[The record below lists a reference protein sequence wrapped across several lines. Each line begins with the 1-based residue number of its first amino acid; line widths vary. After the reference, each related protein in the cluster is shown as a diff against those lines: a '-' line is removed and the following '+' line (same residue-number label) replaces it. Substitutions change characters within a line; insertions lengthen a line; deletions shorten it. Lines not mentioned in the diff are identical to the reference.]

1 MSDNNP
7 PAAKQTLAQMKTQHG
22 RRRVKRWLMGL
33 GLLIAVSA
41 FILAGRHH
49 RMADTMH
56 YQVEAVQKGDLVI
69 TVTATGNLE
78 ATNQVEVGSELSGI
92 ITAMTA
98 DYNDTVKANQPLAY
112 LDDAK
117 YKAAV
122 MKSRAEVASAKAN
135 YQEALATRHANQKTL
150 ARYRKTR
157 ELTGGKLPS
166 LEDLDQAEADLERA
180 IAAVQAAVAAIDI
193 ASAALKENETELKKT
208 VIYAPISGVVL
219 SRDMEPGQTM
229 AASLEAPVLYTL
241 AEDLRHMELQ
251 VDVDEA
257 DVGAVKDGQQATFS
271 VDAYPNRIFSA
282 TITQVRFGA
291 EETDGVVTYKTVLK
305 VENPDLLLRPGMTAT
320 ANIIVQRDEK
330 QLLVPNTALRF
341 TPPQP
346 PAIQADKKSLL
357 GRLMPGPPPH
367 NAPKKNGGQAGAPNP
382 PGGAEKPATVWVLK
396 ANRPVPVPVTP
407 ISTDGILTAVRS
419 PELDAGMPLVI
430 SVLTPKG

>member
-7 PAAKQTLAQMKTQHG
+7 PSAKETLAQMKTSHG
-22 RRRVKRWLMGL
+22 RKRIKRWLIGL
-33 GLLIAVSA
+33 GLLLIVAA
-41 FILAGRHH
+41 FILVGNHH
-49 RMADTMH
+49 RTAGTTH
-56 YQVEAVQKGDLVI
+56 YQMQAVQKGDLVI

-98 DYNDTVKANQPLAY
+98 DYNDTVEANQPLAY

-135 YQEALATRHANQKTL
+135 HQEALATRHANQKTV

-157 ELTGGKLPS
+157 ELTNGKLPS
-166 LEDLDQAEADLERA
+166 LEDLEQAEADLERSV
-180 IAAVQAAVAAIDI
+180 AAVEAAAASIDI
-193 ASAALKENETELKKT
+193 ASAALQENETDLKKT
-208 VIYAPISGVVL
+208 VIYAPISGIVL
-219 SRDMEPGQTM
+219 SRDVEPGQTV

-257 DVGAVKDGQQATFS
+257 DVGQVKEGQPATFT
-271 VDAYPNRIFSA
+271 VDAYPDRTFSA

-291 EETDGVVTYKTVLK
+291 EETDGVVTYKTVLQ

-320 ANIIVQRDEK
+320 ANIIIQRTER

-346 PAIQADKKSLL
+346 PSAQPNKRNLL
-357 GRLMPGPPPH
+357 GKLMPGPPRH
-367 NAPKKNGGQAGAPNP
+367 QAPKKHTGGAGP
-382 PGGAEKPATVWVLK
+382 PVDAEKPACVWVLK
-396 ANRPVPVPVTP
+396 NDQPVPMMVRP
-407 ISTDGILTAVRS
+407 ISTDGVLTAVTS
-419 PELDAGMPLVI
+419 PDLHEGTPLIV
-430 SVLTPKG
+430 SVLTTKG

>member
-1 MSDNNP
+1 M
-7 PAAKQTLAQMKTQHG
+7 
-22 RRRVKRWLMGL
+22 
-33 GLLIAVSA
+33 
-41 FILAGRHH
+41 
-49 RMADTMH
+49 
-56 YQVEAVQKGDLVI
+56 
-69 TVTATGNLE
+69 
-78 ATNQVEVGSELSGI
+78 
-92 ITAMTA
+92 
-98 DYNDTVKANQPLAY
+98 
-112 LDDAK
+112 
-117 YKAAV
+117 
-122 MKSRAEVASAKAN
+122 
-135 YQEALATRHANQKTL
+135 
-150 ARYRKTR
+150 
-157 ELTGGKLPS
+157 
-166 LEDLDQAEADLERA
+166 
-180 IAAVQAAVAAIDI
+180 QAAVAAIDI

-305 VENPDLLLRPGMTAT
+305 VENPDLLLRPGMTVT

-346 PAIQADKKSLL
+346 HAIQADKKSLL

-367 NAPKKNGGQAGAPNP
+367 NAPKKNSGQAGAPNP
-382 PGGAEKPATVWVLK
+382 PEGAEKPATVWVLK
-396 ANRPVPVPVTP
+396 ANRPVPVPVMP
-407 ISTDGILTAVRS
+407 ISTDGILTAVKS
-419 PELDAGMPLVI
+419 PELHTGMPLVI

>member
-1 MSDNNP
+1 MVMPYPQDIQSCGHR
-7 PAAKQTLAQMKTQHG
+7 AWHWW
-22 RRRVKRWLMGL
+22 RVVIVAVLL
-33 GLLIAVSA
+33 GLTGCAAVGPDYVPPTTALPEQWHSVSA
-41 FILAGRHH
+41 N
-49 RMADTMH
+49 
-56 YQVEAVQKGDLVI
+56 
-69 TVTATGNLE
+69 ATGSPDL
-78 ATNQVEVGSELSGI
+78 TVEEWWQCLK
-92 ITAMTA
+92 
-98 DYNDTVKANQPLAY
+98 DNDTVEASQPLAY

-166 LEDLDQAEADLERA
+166 LEDLEQAEADLERA

-367 NAPKKNGGQAGAPNP
+367 NAPKKTAARQVRRIHP
-382 PGGAEKPATVWVLK
+382 EVLK
-396 ANRPVPVPVTP
+396 NRPRC
-407 ISTDGILTAVRS
+407 GC
-419 PELDAGMPLVI
+419 
-430 SVLTPKG
+430 